1 MKDHGIFLH
10 LKLCKIENIMFINLK
25 LTISNYLNFSREQ
38 ASCGDIPDV
47 ISAPAPASSST
58 PTPSQ
63 HHPSPVKV
71 NLNT

>member
-1 MKDHGIFLH
+1 
-10 LKLCKIENIMFINLK
+10 MFINLK